1 MYKIIGAD
9 GREYG
14 PISADMMRQWFA
26 EGRVNAQTRVLAE
39 GTAEWQPLS
48 AFPELMPPSGMAGTP
63 PALSTLPAAGQRSAQ
78 DQMNGPA
85 VGLIVTGILN
95 TLLGVVRAIM
105 AVAGVGMGAA
115 RSMGGGTEAEKMILA
130 MSGTVGLVAGVIG
143 VIGGIFILMGGL
155 KARKLQSYGFCMAAS
170 IVAMIPCLSA
180 CCLVG
185 LPIGIWA
192 AVVLAKPEVKSA
204 FH

>member
-9 GREYG
+9 GKEYG
-14 PISADMMRQWFA
+14 PISAEVMRQWIA
-26 EGRVNAQTRVLAE
+26 EGRVNAETRVQAE
-39 GTAEWQPLS
+39 GATEWQPLS
-48 AFPELMPPSGMAGTP
+48 ALPEFMPPSPAAGAP
-63 PALSTLPAAGQRSAQ
+63 PALSALPAVGQSTAQ
-78 DQMNGPA
+78 AQMNGPA
-85 VGLIVTGILN
+85 VGLMVTGSLN
-95 TLLGVVRAIM
+95 ILLGIVRAIM
-105 AVAGVGMGAA
+105 AVAGVGMSAA
-115 RSMGGGTEAEKMILA
+115 RGMGGGTEAEKMIMA
-130 MSGTVGLVAGVIG
+130 MSGTAGVVAGVIG
-143 VIGGIFILMGGL
+143 VIGGVFILMGGL
-155 KARKLQSYGFCMAAS
+155 KARKLESYGFCMAAS